1 MLYTERFTRSW
12 RGCSWFRNCCVEQK
26 KFNSIKAH
34 RIIIFQAR
42 ADNLAVG
49 LVIQARHLGTPAMLI
64 DGKSNTGK
72 VVVPVL
78 APVEYEN
85 ADKKLMAQDQGV
97 VTTGKSRSRILA
109 VHDWSSC

>member
-1 MLYTERFTRSW
+1 
-12 RGCSWFRNCCVEQK
+12 
-26 KFNSIKAH
+26 
-34 RIIIFQAR
+34 
-42 ADNLAVG
+42 
-49 LVIQARHLGTPAMLI
+49 MLI

-78 APVEYEN
+78 SPVEYEN

-97 VTTGKSRSRILA
+97 VTTGKSHSRILA